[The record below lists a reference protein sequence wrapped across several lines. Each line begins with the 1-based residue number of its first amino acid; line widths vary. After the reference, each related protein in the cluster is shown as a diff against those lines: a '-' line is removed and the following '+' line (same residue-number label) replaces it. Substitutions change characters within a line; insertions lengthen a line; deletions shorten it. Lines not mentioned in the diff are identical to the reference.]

1 MASRKILHKAGKSS
15 KHKSER
21 KAPPVAKHR
30 ITRKASRP
38 VRGTK
43 KSGLFWKLFKKQKD
57 AGLAMQPPRT
67 PQRVRNIRSQLD
79 ELLELVNEK
88 GRITLNEISSKFK
101 IDHALAESWA
111 KILED
116 AKLAELHYPAVGEPD
131 LTKAGYDEEQ
141 KKAVEKKKAEAKA
154 KPFFNFSFGSP
165 KRATAAVK
173 KPVIAAARKR
183 SSKPN
188 KGRRKGIW
196 PWKF

>member
-1 MASRKILHKAGKSS
+1 MASKKKLRKTGRRRPARNLLS
-15 KHKSER
+15 KVKPAVGR
-21 KAPPVAKHR
+21 K
-30 ITRKASRP
+30 
-38 VRGTK
+38 VRGAK

-57 AGLAMQPPRT
+57 AGLAVQAQPRA

-88 GRITLNEISSKFK
+88 GRITLSEISSKFK
-101 IDHALAESWA
+101 IDHTLAESWA

-131 LTKAGYDEEQ
+131 LIKAGYDEEQ
-141 KKAVEKKKAEAKA
+141 RKAVEKKKAEAKA
-154 KPFFNFSFGSP
+154 KPFFKFSFGGP
-165 KRATAAVK
+165 KMVTEAAK

-183 SSKPN
+183 QSN
-188 KGRRKGIW
+188 KSNKSNKNGRKGVW